1 MKNSV
6 EIKLSKHFYGMKELE
21 KTKKAFEGVCGC
33 EIKEQKD
40 YFDVYLVP
48 KEKEENLELEFA
60 NYVLALMK

>member
-1 MKNSV
+1 MKNV
-6 EIKLSKHFYGMKELE
+6 KLKLSKNFYGVKELE
-21 KTKKAFEGVCGC
+21 KTKKAFVDVCGC

-48 KEKEENLELEFA
+48 KEKGENLELEFA